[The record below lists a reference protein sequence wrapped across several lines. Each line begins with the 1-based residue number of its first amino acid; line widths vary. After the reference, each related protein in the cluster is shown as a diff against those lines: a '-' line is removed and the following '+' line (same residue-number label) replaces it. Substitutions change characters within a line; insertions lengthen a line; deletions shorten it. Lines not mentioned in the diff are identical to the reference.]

1 MLGGRKLYLRLVI
14 PLLLIF
20 CYLML
25 SKVAM
30 KSSYSFATSWKNI
43 FELID
48 LRSEMGTNDS
58 STYTS
63 YDKNLP
69 RILVVLGTR
78 PEAIKCAPLIAE
90 LKSDQYRT
98 RFHVIVLSTGQ
109 HRQILRQTLNVFHQT
124 IDIDLDLMEHDQ
136 KLTNLFGRIFSGVTE
151 KINAIQPRLVI
162 VQGDTLTAL
171 AASLAAAY
179 HPVPVAHVE
188 AGLRSFDLS
197 NPYPEELNRKTIDG
211 ISKLL
216 FAPTTFAKE
225 ALLREGACETDIF
238 VTGNTGVDAFY
249 HYQKRVNATLDSVIL
264 RMIETFKKATVNGTT
279 ILVTMHRRENFN
291 HMADMCRAIA
301 TIAGEH
307 GANVLIILPVHPNPN
322 VKKVVMAHLGG
333 LESVKIVEP
342 ISYEIF
348 GSVLLQ
354 SDIVLTDSGGIQ
366 EEATSIGKPV
376 ILMRT
381 TTERPEGIY
390 LGTIQQIGVIYE
402 DIVRAVNSTLIS
414 SKSPNQTRQLNIF
427 GDGTASKKIA
437 TIIDAYLYDKPRLN
451 PKCSTKFRQDAI
463 ASAVYPTANVSQANL
478 PSHPVRRRTME
489 NLTKVRPS
497 ISLDELLK
505 LPSRYK
511 PGNNSDAAFSLT
523 AVIGVYKRDGLIRR
537 WIEAL
542 MAQTHPPT
550 EIWIVY
556 FASPISSKLNR
567 EIDEARLLFKNGSTF
582 CHEWC
587 TQNSGNKV
595 NASFE
600 CLKRCE
606 TLPSIVFVAMG
617 EMQLKYFGRFQL
629 ALQCRTKY
637 LVVFDDDCIP
647 QARYFETAMH
657 TINTAEYRGIL
668 GSKGTAAVVAN
679 VFYGAMSKTSQIIEA
694 DVVGGSWFMEAEWA
708 KLMFHDK
715 IHSWNTA
722 EDFHLCANARKY
734 ANVRSFVMPV
744 DGKDSSTHSF
754 AGDYMD
760 ISMRGDT
767 TGRVPGTES
776 SRYHVRDQLWLR
788 GDRLMHSYRET
799 KPSLLLFAE
808 THSDAMLLLTHSRPE
823 MIKLGGSLHFATS
836 NIAKTDLNTT
846 EIRSAVGSFHDFMVG
861 RDFGMDPTP
870 ITASAEVL
878 YAFDMVMQG
887 TQSTAVLVVG
897 SSSTVALFALVSAA
911 FLREIPILNV
921 YLPGNI
927 TDLRRAQAIV
937 AMSSVTL
944 RNFDSG
950 ILAKSVCDQLND
962 LLIHLYK

>member
-1 MLGGRKLYLRLVI
+1 
-14 PLLLIF
+14 
-20 CYLML
+20 
-25 SKVAM
+25 M
-30 KSSYSFATSWKNI
+30 KSNYSFAISWKNI
-43 FELID
+43 FELTD
-48 LRSEMGTNDS
+48 LTSEMRTDGS
-58 STYTS
+58 STYIS

-90 LKSDQYRT
+90 LKSDQYRK

-109 HRQILRQTLNVFHQT
+109 HRQMLRQTLNVFHQT
-124 IDIDLDLMEHDQ
+124 IDVDLDLMEHDQ
-136 KLTNLFGRIFSGVTE
+136 KLAGLFTRVFSGVSE
-151 KINAIQPRLVI
+151 KINTIQPRLVI

-225 ALLREGACETDIF
+225 TLLREGACETDIF

-249 HYQKRVNATLDSVIL
+249 HYQKRVNATFDSVIL
-264 RMIETFKKATVNGTT
+264 RMIENFKKAVVNGTT
-279 ILVTMHRRENFN
+279 ILVTMHRRENIN
-291 HMADMCRAIA
+291 HMVDMCRAIA
-301 TIAGEH
+301 TIAGDH
-307 GANVLIILPVHPNPN
+307 GANVLIVLPVHPNPN
-322 VKKVVMAHLGG
+322 VKKVVLAHLGG
-333 LESVKIVEP
+333 LETVKIVEP

-414 SKSPNQTRQLNIF
+414 SKTQNRTRQLNIF

-437 TIIDAYLYDKPRLN
+437 TIINAYLYDKPRLN
-451 PKCSTKFRQDAI
+451 LKCTTKFRQDAI
-463 ASAVYPTANVSQANL
+463 ANTVYPTVNVSQANL
-478 PSHPVRRRTME
+478 APHPARRRTME

-511 PGNNSDAAFSLT
+511 PANNSDAAFSLT
-523 AVIGVYKRDGLIRR
+523 AVIGVYKREGLVRR

-542 MAQTHPPT
+542 LSQTHPPA

-556 FASPISSKLNR
+556 FASPISTKLNR
-567 EIDEARLLFKNGSTF
+567 EIEDARLLFKNGSSF

-587 TQNSGNKV
+587 AQNSDNKV
-595 NASFE
+595 NVSFE

-679 VFYGAMSKTSQIIEA
+679 VFFGAMSKTSQIIEA

-715 IHSWNTA
+715 IHSWNTG

-734 ANVRSFVMPV
+734 ANIRSFVMPV

-754 AGDYMD
+754 AKDYMD
-760 ISMRGDT
+760 ISAKGDT
-767 TGRVPGTES
+767 TGFVSGTEA
-776 SRYHVRDQLWLR
+776 SRNHVRDQLWLR
-788 GDRLMHSYRET
+788 GDRLMHSYKKT

-808 THSDAMLLLTHSRPE
+808 THSDAMLLLSNSRQP

-836 NIAKTDLNTT
+836 NVVKTDLNTS
-846 EIRSAVGSFHDFMVG
+846 EIRNAVESFHEFMVG
-861 RDFGMDPTP
+861 RDYGMDPTP
-870 ITASAEVL
+870 ITASADVL

-911 FLREIPILNV
+911 FLRDIPILN
-921 YLPGNI
+921 LNLQDNI
-927 TDLRRAQAIV
+927 TDLRRAKAIV
-937 AMSSVTL
+937 ALSSVTVQHFNTGAL
-944 RNFDSG
+944 ESSTYNQMG
-950 ILAKSVCDQLND
+950 D
-962 LLIHLYK
+962 LLISLYK